1 MNPIIRVDQVSK
13 QYRIGG
19 REAVYQTLRDSINS
33 AIRAPWK
40 WRPSN
45 NSETL
50 WALQDVSFEITPG
63 EVVGIIGRNG
73 AGKSTLLKVLSRITE
88 PTHGRI
94 ELYGRVGSLLE
105 VGTGFHPELTGQENI
120 YLNGSILGMRRSE
133 IEKKFD
139 EIVSFA
145 EVEKFVDTP
154 VKHYSSGMYVRLAF
168 AVAAHLEPEILIVDE
183 VLSVGDANFQK
194 KCLGKIGD
202 VARAGRTVLFVSHN
216 LGAVTQL
223 CSRGIVLNKGRTV
236 FDGETTTAVS
246 NYVEDIRTSSS
257 SITFADEP
265 NKDMQILSMSVVTTD
280 GEVIS
285 SQTHTEPFSILIK
298 YRVSNWIVGAHV
310 CLDVFTENGTRLLW
324 ATDVTTVDELSVER
338 RSGIYVARITV
349 PEMILTPG
357 FYYFNSGIYSPGRM
371 QPYDHRESAVS
382 IEILDGGSFLSN
394 FGIKSHAATMIPL
407 RWETTLADEVEA
419 GCFGS

>member
-19 REAVYQTLRDSINS
+19 REAAYQTLRDSINS
-33 AIRAPWK
+33 ALRPPWK
-40 WRPSN
+40 WRRSN

-88 PTHGRI
+88 PTDGRI
-94 ELYGRVGSLLE
+94 DLYGRVGSLLE

-145 EVEKFVDTP
+145 EVEKFVNTP
-154 VKHYSSGMYVRLAF
+154 VKHYSSGMYLRLAF

-183 VLSVGDANFQK
+183 VLSVGDVNFQK

-202 VARAGRTVLFVSHN
+202 IARAGRTVLFVSHN
-216 LGAVTQL
+216 LGAVAQL
-223 CSRGIVLNKGRTV
+223 CSRGIVLKNGRTV
-236 FDGETTTAVS
+236 FDGEATTAIS
-246 NYVEDIRTSSS
+246 HYVEDIRSSSS

-310 CLDVFTENGTRLLW
+310 CMDVFTENGTRLIW
-324 ATDVTTVDELSVER
+324 ATDVTTVDELSMER

-382 IEILDGGSFLSN
+382 IEILDGGSLLSN

-419 GCFGS
+419 ACFGS